1 MSSAFSVQ
9 PEAVQQ
15 AGNSFDTHANNLE
28 DVINQVSANVR
39 TLADSWTGPAQAQF
53 QMLADQWGRDVNQ
66 MHQTLLQIAQN
77 LKTAGESYG
86 QLDDSI
92 RRTFTAR

>member
-9 PEAVQQ
+9 PEAVQA
-15 AGNSFDTHANNLE
+15 AGNSFDTHANSLE
-28 DVINQVSANVR
+28 DVINQVSSNVR

-66 MHQTLLQIAQN
+66 MHQTLMQIAQN
-77 LKTAGESYG
+77 LKAAGESYG

-92 RRTFTAR
+92 KRSFTPR